1 MKNHKNS
8 IKNALDVVSFLR
20 GVGHRRL
27 WITRFW
33 VGIEGEDYYY
43 AIVDWDHR
51 VLADWDASTHQW
63 DIRYEAWSVE
73 PDSRDDL
80 PEDVLAE
87 IVSEGQL
94 FQLSLVE
101 SFA

>member
-1 MKNHKNS
+1 M
-8 IKNALDVVSFLR
+8 
-20 GVGHRRL
+20 
-27 WITRFW
+27 
-33 VGIEGEDYYY
+33 
-43 AIVDWDHR
+43 
-51 VLADWDASTHQW
+51 ADWDASTHQW
-63 DIRYEAWSVE
+63 DMRYEAWRVV

-87 IVSEGQL
+87 IVSDEQL